1 MGTGVHWYGVECDE
15 RWDPILI
22 MKFKPQVAAHSI
34 SSASAMTH
42 GQFVATETSDSA
54 FQPDRPSSQSTVPV
68 TLTAAPLIFTSSA
81 EPSSPPPN
89 FNNNNAKMVTIVGA
103 IRPLVDDVIKCR
115 PEFVE
120 FRP

>member
-54 FQPDRPSSQSTVPV
+54 FQPDRPSSQTTVPV
-68 TLTAAPLIFTSSA
+68 TLTAAPFHLLSGA
-81 EPSSPPPN
+81 ELPTPPFQQQQRQN
-89 FNNNNAKMVTIVGA
+89 G
-103 IRPLVDDVIKCR
+103 DDR
-115 PEFVE
+115 WSD
-120 FRP
+120 